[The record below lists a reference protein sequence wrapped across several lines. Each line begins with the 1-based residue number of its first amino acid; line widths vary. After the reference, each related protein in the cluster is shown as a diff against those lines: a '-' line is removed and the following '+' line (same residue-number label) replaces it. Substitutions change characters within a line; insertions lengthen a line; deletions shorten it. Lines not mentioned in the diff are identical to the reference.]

1 MTRANRQCVA
11 WVITDV
17 LRIQSSDKILEVQFG
32 FQRRHLAPWP
42 HMIVSFRYGEGA
54 AASITPA

>member
-17 LRIQSSDKILEVQFG
+17 LRIQSSDKILEVG
-32 FQRRHLAPWP
+32 FEPGVGIRR
-42 HMIVSFRYGEGA
+42 RGR
-54 AASITPA
+54 T